1 MCYKV
6 FMWRTENLFSY
17 SLSRKLKFRVLIM
30 GQFLFKCSIW
40 MRLFIWKRDCYPQS
54 TDEEIEFSS
63 HSLQAVGL
71 TFEAKQS
78 APENVSTT
86 MNSWLLFKENR
97 WCGGNILGSD
107 GRRINSAGLTCRE
120 KSPCSEIYNEAEK
133 VVGLESDSVLWPWAS
148 QLEMMKGDIF

>member
-1 MCYKV
+1 
-6 FMWRTENLFSY
+6 
-17 SLSRKLKFRVLIM
+17 M
-30 GQFLFKCSIW
+30 GQFLFKCFIW

-86 MNSWLLFKENR
+86 MNS
-97 WCGGNILGSD
+97 
-107 GRRINSAGLTCRE
+107 
-120 KSPCSEIYNEAEK
+120 
-133 VVGLESDSVLWPWAS
+133 
-148 QLEMMKGDIF
+148 